1 VNRNGNRTGSKPL
14 ESGFPPLLLIVLEGK
29 GGVAK
34 SVTADA
40 AHYCFSSLGYVTL
53 AAESDTTNS
62 IMSSTH
68 DDVVFVSA
76 GKAGWH
82 TTIGVHL
89 QRMGHPG
96 GADVIVFDTG
106 ARDEVHVRAK
116 LDYFARTMAA
126 VGGQVLVIRPITTS
140 GSAQRNA
147 IDFAMSTAGSAIA
160 TVFMQVRAQGR
171 TEEHFTRWE
180 ATGSLRDAKQVGAV
194 DTWIDDLGVEEAD
207 EAVALGLSFADVA
220 AENFARAG
228 EDESEARSY
237 FDEAKVLWFQDWLE
251 EQKARWLPAFRQA
264 LANRR
269 VDGTPLAPEAAP

>member
-1 VNRNGNRTGSKPL
+1 MNRNGNRTGSKPL
-14 ESGFPPLLLIVLEGK
+14 DSGFPPLLLIVLEGK

-34 SVTADA
+34 SVTSVA

-68 DDVVFVSA
+68 DNVVFVSA

-89 QRMGHPG
+89 QRMGQPG
-96 GADVIVFDTG
+96 GGDVMVFDTG
-106 ARDEVHVRAK
+106 ARDEVHVRPK
-116 LDYFARTMAA
+116 LDYFAKCMRA

-140 GSAQRNA
+140 ASAQRNA
-147 IDFAMSTAGSAIA
+147 INFATTAGSEIA

-171 TEEHFTRWE
+171 AEEHFARWS
-180 ATGSLRDAKQVGAV
+180 ATDSLRQAKKAGCV

-220 AENFARAG
+220 TENFAKAG
-228 EDESEARSY
+228 EDEKEARAY

-251 EQKARWLPAFRQA
+251 AQRERWLPAFRQA
-264 LANRR
+264 LANRQ
-269 VDGTPLAPEAAP
+269 TALPPAPEVGP